1 VHLIDGMPSHID
13 RNGFSLIELLIA
25 VSIFALLLAL
35 AGPMMS
41 DFMNNSQI
49 RNAAEAMLEGVRQA
63 QTTAIAAN
71 WQTQLTVTP
80 GSGWQIQY
88 VNPDTSVS
96 VPVPPAPYSLLDG
109 APHATVS
116 PTPPGATEI
125 TFDGFGNIVANPD
138 TSATISCINV
148 TNPNVGAPR
157 NLRVVISKTNTV
169 GATMLCDPAAVAGEP
184 QACPAVACN

>member
-1 VHLIDGMPSHID
+1 LV
-13 RNGFSLIELLIA
+13 
-25 VSIFALLLAL
+25 L
-35 AGPMMS
+35 AGPYLA

-63 QTTAIAAN
+63 QSTAITAN

-80 GSGWQIQY
+80 ATGWDIQY

-116 PTPPGATEI
+116 VTPLGATEI

-138 TSATISCINV
+138 AS
-148 TNPNVGAPR
+148 
-157 NLRVVISKTNTV
+157 
-169 GATMLCDPAAVAGEP
+169 
-184 QACPAVACN
+184 